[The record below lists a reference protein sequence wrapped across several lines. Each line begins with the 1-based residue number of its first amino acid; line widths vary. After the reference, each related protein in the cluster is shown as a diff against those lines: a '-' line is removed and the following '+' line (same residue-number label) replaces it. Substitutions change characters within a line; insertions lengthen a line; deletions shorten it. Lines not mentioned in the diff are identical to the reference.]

1 MRPCSRKAMHSGSLL
16 QDIGFGAKNT
26 VANIRGTT
34 KKLGAQYKDAMVVL
48 YSKSNL
54 HPISV
59 QKPDENGTYTFLG
72 LNNTTRFFIVA
83 FDIKRQFNAV
93 IQDNVVAK

>member
-1 MRPCSRKAMHSGSLL
+1 MKPCSRKALHSGSLL
-16 QDIGFGAKNT
+16 QDIGFGLNNT

-54 HPISV
+54 HPVSV
-59 QKPDENGTYTFLG
+59 QKPSENGTYAFLG

-83 FDIKRQFNAV
+83 FDNNRQFNAV
-93 IQDNVVAK
+93 IQDNMVAK